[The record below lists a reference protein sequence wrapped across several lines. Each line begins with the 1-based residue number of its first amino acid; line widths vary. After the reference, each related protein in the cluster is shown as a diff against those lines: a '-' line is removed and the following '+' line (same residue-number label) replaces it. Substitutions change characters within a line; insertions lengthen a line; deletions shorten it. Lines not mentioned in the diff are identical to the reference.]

1 MDVSPRN
8 LANGVDSAAGKKYH
22 RAMASPIPPKAR
34 LLSLDTLRGFDMF
47 WIIGG
52 DAFFLALAKVTGWG
66 WARQWAIQL
75 DHVEWQGFHFYD
87 LIFPLFMFIS
97 GVAIPYSLLAKAGEG
112 EEKRALYLRIVRRA
126 LLLVVLGFV
135 YNHLLDLDFR
145 NQRYAS
151 VLGQIGLAYLFAA
164 LIMLNVKS
172 FKGRLAALAGI
183 LGGYAAV
190 QLLVP
195 VPGIGAGVL
204 TPEGSINGFIDRL
217 LLPGRFYDKIFD
229 PEGILCVLSAV
240 SVTLMGGLA
249 GVLLRREKWNGYRK
263 ALALAGT
270 GAVLVALGLALKGWY
285 PIIKKAWTSSFDI
298 YAAGWSFL
306 LLALFY
312 LVVDVWGI
320 RKWTFFFRVIGMNS
334 ITIYLGSRIVD
345 FEATSRFVFGG
356 LGRLSGGAGVLV
368 LGAGV
373 IVLEWLALYFLYK
386 KRVFLRV

>member
-1 MDVSPRN
+1 MD
-8 LANGVDSAAGKKYH
+8 AGEKTKT
-22 RAMASPIPPKAR
+22 R
-34 LLSLDTLRGFDMF
+34 LRSLDTLRGFDMF

-52 DAFFLALAKVTGWG
+52 DAFGQALAKVTGWA
-66 WARQWAIQL
+66 WAAGLAAQL
-75 DHVEWQGFHFYD
+75 DHAEWQGFHFYD

-97 GVAIPYSLLAKAGEG
+97 GVAIPYSLLARAESGAGKKG
-112 EEKRALYLRIVRRA
+112 LYLRLVRRA

-135 YNHLLDLDFR
+135 YNRLLDLDLR
-145 NQRYAS
+145 AQRYPS

-164 LIMLNVKS
+164 LIMLKVRG

-183 LGGYAAV
+183 LAGIAAL

-204 TPEGSINGFIDRL
+204 TPEGSINGYLDRL

-229 PEGILCVLSAV
+229 PEGVLCVLSAV

-249 GVLLRREKWNGYRK
+249 GGLLRRGSWGGARK
-263 ALALAGT
+263 ALVLAGT
-270 GAVLVALGLALKGWY
+270 GAGLVGLGFLLNSWY
-285 PIIKKAWTSSFDI
+285 PVIKKVWTASFDI

-312 LVVDVWGI
+312 LVIDVWRL
-320 RKWTFFFRVIGMNS
+320 RKWTFFFRVIGLNS

-345 FEATSRFVFGG
+345 FEAASKFLFGG
-356 LGRLSGGAGVLV
+356 LDRVACGGNGLIVL
-368 LGAGV
+368 AGV
-373 IVLEWLALYFLYK
+373 IAVEWLALYFLY
-386 KRVFLRV
+386 RQRIFLRV